1 MSLDARIRPSDV
13 IEPRLYRAA
22 FIPALLALIVVAFS
36 LQNRPPVLPQ
46 DSAADVLFDEEV
58 AAASA
63 ARIARK
69 FSDRR
74 PGSPGDIA
82 AAEEVSSE
90 LATLG
95 FDVTRDEFAVGEAN
109 LVNVVATRTGA
120 DRDQIVVMAPRDARE
135 GPEATGSAS
144 DTATLIELGRA
155 LQGRA
160 PTKTLVLVSV
170 DGSSLGEAGVRRFIE
185 TAEDASQIEAVLT
198 TSQLGA
204 GPPSRPALIA
214 WSEDYRRGNLALEL
228 TTRQALRTEFPDLSG
243 PPGIVDQVA
252 RLALPIAPGAQ
263 GLLLGSGYDAVRVS
277 GAGELA
283 ASAGSGAAPDP
294 ERLGQFGRSMLQAIS
309 ALDAGELAPQLQR
322 SYVTVGRKVLPGW
335 AVGLLGM
342 ALILPALIA
351 SIDAT
356 ARARRRGEPVGAW
369 FAWLA
374 RCCTPFVAALV
385 IALMLGLA
393 GLALAPASGAPSPDA
408 AALDA
413 GAVVMI
419 LLLGAIVVG
428 GWMLLEPLQIL
439 GRGLALDPG
448 IPGAGVALS
457 LAMSLTA
464 LVLWLLNPF
473 AALFAVVPL
482 HAWMLAT
489 LGDAPMRGRARVILF
504 AVGLLPAAAL
514 GAYYL
519 LTLGLDPA
527 TGGWYLVLLVT
538 GGQVGLLTA
547 LVISIFLGLLVS
559 TLTIVLAQIRAGGQT
574 DPHPAIRGPGG
585 FAGPGS
591 LGTVQSG
598 SDTPRR
604 R

>member
-1 MSLDARIRPSDV
+1 MSLDAPIRASDV

-36 LQNRPPVLPQ
+36 LQNRPPVLPR
-46 DSAADVLFDEEV
+46 DSAADILFDEQV

-63 ARIARK
+63 ARIART
-69 FSDRR
+69 FGDRR

-90 LATLG
+90 LAMLG
-95 FDVTRDEFAVGEAN
+95 FDVSRDEFAVGDAN

-170 DGSSLGEAGVRRFIE
+170 DGSSLGQAGVRRFIE

-198 TSQLGA
+198 LSQLGA
-204 GPPSRPALIA
+204 NPPSRPALVA
-214 WSEDYRRGNLALEL
+214 WSEDFRRGNLALEL

-243 PPGIVDQVA
+243 PPGIIDQIA

-263 GLLLGSGYDAVRVS
+263 GLLLGSGYDAVRIS
-277 GAGELA
+277 GAGELGA
-283 ASAGSGAAPDP
+283 PDAGGAPDP
-294 ERLGQFGRSMLQAIS
+294 ERLGQFGRSMLQAVS

-335 AVGLLGM
+335 AVGLLGI

-351 SIDAT
+351 SIDAI
-356 ARARRRGEPVGAW
+356 ARARRRAEPVGAW

-374 RCCTPFVAALV
+374 RCCSPFVAALAV
-385 IALMLGLA
+385 GLLLGLA
-393 GLALAPASGAPSPDA
+393 GLALAPASGAPSPEA

-428 GWMLLEPLQIL
+428 GWILLKPLQIL

-457 LAMSLTA
+457 LAMSLTSV
-464 LVLWLLNPF
+464 VLWLLNPF
-473 AALFAVVPL
+473 AALFAIVPL

-489 LGDAPMRGRARVILF
+489 LGDAPMRGRARVVLF
-504 AVGLLPAAAL
+504 VLGLLPAAAL

-519 LTLGLDPA
+519 LALGLDPA

-547 LVISIFLGLLVS
+547 FVISVFLGLLVS
-559 TLTIVLAQIRAGGQT
+559 TLTIVLAQIRAGAQA

-585 FAGPGS
+585 IAGPGS
-591 LGTVQSG
+591 LGTVRSG